1 MGAKFVA
8 GIVGL
13 IIVVVL
19 VQTCLLGD
27 DDTTPSINRPSSIP
41 TATPLAQTPQAVLL
55 GQAGATT
62 GGGQTQTGGASG
74 NTYTVLSG
82 DTLGAIAV
90 RFNVPADGQAAWLS
104 EVLRLNDMQDAREL
118 RAGQELRLPASSGQ
132 APAGAATARPG
143 ATATG
148 TPRPSA
154 TGTVPT
160 PTPRSGGGAAGSYTV
175 VSGDSPF
182 LIAEKHCVENVVA
195 WVDEL
200 LEINNVEANA
210 LRVGEVLDLPPDTPA
225 PCATGPA
232 GGAVPTATVTPAP

>member
-41 TATPLAQTPQAVLL
+41 TATPLAETPQAVLL
-55 GQAGATT
+55 GQSGAAT

-118 RAGQELRLPASSGQ
+118 RAGQELRLPASSGAQ
-132 APAGAATARPG
+132 APAGSATARPG

-148 TPRPSA
+148 TARPSA

-160 PTPRSGGGAAGSYTV
+160 ATPGSRGGSAATYTV

-182 LIAEKHCVENVVA
+182 LIAEKHCVAEPA
-195 WVDEL
+195 PWADEL
-200 LEINNVEANA
+200 LEINNVEAST
-210 LRVGEVLDLPPDTPA
+210 LRVGEVLDLPPGTPPLCATGAAAPTATATPA
-225 PCATGPA
+225 P
-232 GGAVPTATVTPAP
+232 